1 MLEKTMYINQ
11 LLAIYME
18 LLTPKQKEMMRL
30 YYQEDWS
37 LGEIADQYE
46 VSRQAV
52 NDTIKRS
59 EKTLLHYEEVLGN
72 LERSNQRALI
82 YRQLLD
88 TEDLEQVHQ
97 TLDQL
102 LQQEYQR

>member
-59 EKTLLHYEEVLGN
+59 EKALLHYEEVLGN

-88 TEDLEQVHQ
+88 TEDLDQVHQ
-97 TLDQL
+97 TLNQL

>member
-1 MLEKTMYINQ
+1 MYINQ